1 MEGTEPIRFL
11 VILAAADGI
20 EDADHLITLHHL
32 APAYYLFKDRG
43 AEVVL
48 ATLTGEYPRFPDLRY
63 AAPGNR
69 DVQRF
74 LDDRIAR
81 DELADTLG
89 LKQIAIEDFDAA
101 FCLGISG
108 SIWNDDDRAPSAF
121 LVSLLSQGKPVA
133 IFPGSS
139 LDLKPNGAGDGL
151 IIFGNAHDAPLMAAH
166 ALLKIVAER
175 RAAHLGNTCQAS
187 G

>member
-11 VILAAADGI
+11 VILAAADGTG
-20 EDADHLITLHHL
+20 EADCLITLDHL
-32 APAYYLFKDRG
+32 APAYYIFKDSG

-48 ATLTGEYPRFPDLRY
+48 ATLTGEYPRFSDLRH
-63 AAPGNR
+63 ASSGNR

-81 DELADTLG
+81 DELADTLV
-89 LKQIAIEDFDAA
+89 LEQIAIEDFDAA

-108 SIWNDDDRAPSAF
+108 SIWNDDAKGPTAF
-121 LVSLLSQGKPVA
+121 LASLLSQGKPIA
-133 IFPGSS
+133 ITPGIS

-151 IIFGNAHDAPLMAAH
+151 VIVGNTHDASLMAAH
-166 ALLKIVAER
+166 ALLKIVVER
-175 RAAHLGNTCQAS
+175 RAARVGNTRQAS
-187 G
+187 D